1 MILRSITKHVR
12 EQNWFAVGLDFFIVV
27 VGVFIGIQ
35 VANWNDARLDRQREQ
50 ALLQALVEDVRLD
63 AADMATTI
71 AVETSR
77 MSALD
82 SLIVR
87 ATGDALPT
95 GFESARGRVEIV
107 EYPRYSMDDPFDV
120 GYTLFIM
127 NSVPSRRAAYDTII
141 NVGGLELIKDP
152 GLVREIQEYYARVD
166 SISGFSE
173 VMQLTRQR
181 FVEAQ
186 RQAGISPVDMPTMD
200 QLVNLFA
207 SDAPMTAAAKEY
219 WLFTNFHLRLLH
231 RHQEAAQHFVTI
243 LEGELAP

>member
-1 MILRSITKHVR
+1 MILRSVMRHVR
-12 EQNWFAVGLDFFIVV
+12 DQNWFAVGIDFLIVI

-35 VANWNDARLDRQREQ
+35 VANWNDARLDRQLEQ
-50 ALLQALVEDVRLD
+50 VFLQALVEDVRQD
-63 AADMATTI
+63 AVDMATTI

-77 MSALD
+77 ISALD
-82 SLIVR
+82 HLIVH
-87 ATGDALPT
+87 ATGNPLPT

-107 EYPRYSMDDPFDV
+107 EYPPYALDDPFDV

-141 NVGGLELIKDP
+141 NAGGLELIRDP
-152 GLVREIQEYYARVD
+152 GLVSEIQEYYARVD

-186 RQAGISPVDMPTMD
+186 RQAGISPVDMPSMD
-200 QLVNLFA
+200 QLVTLFA
-207 SDAPMTAAAKEY
+207 SDASMTAAAKEY

-231 RHQEAAQHFVTI
+231 HHQTAAQHFATL
-243 LEGELAP
+243 LEGGLAP